1 MNTTKSPTTNETVT
15 IRKKPE
21 ELTSAIF
28 LKLSEILPENFH
40 TFSDELRT
48 LYTKGFVYKCLD
60 LFVDNGYVKT
70 TPKQKEAYGEAIF
83 YFIKEKNLPKTLITQ
98 LGRNRDLLKR
108 NIVLHEAGIFP
119 QYVDK
124 LWLFKEILRVN
135 WPENEEDNVI
145 LMGLK
150 LGYENES

>member
-1 MNTTKSPTTNETVT
+1 MNTTKLPTTNETVT
-15 IRKKPE
+15 IIKKPE
-21 ELTSAIF
+21 ELTLAIF
-28 LKLSEILPENFH
+28 YKLSKKLPKNFH
-40 TFSDELRT
+40 EFSDELRT
-48 LYTKGFVYKCLD
+48 LYTKGFMFECLG

-70 TPKQKEAYGEAIF
+70 TREQKEAYGEAIF
-83 YFIKEKNLPKTLITQ
+83 YFIKKNNLPKTLITQ

-135 WPENEEDNVI
+135 WPDDDTNPV

-150 LGYENES
+150 LGYENE